1 MVLPAF
7 AFYCLIF
14 SSLLFFRLTPLSSS
28 SLAVHSNTSLFD
40 WRDSSDSGIR
50 SGSDGGGDF
59 GFPGGGGGSDGGGG
73 GFHIQWSCS
82 GGASGTALEAA
93 QVQLV
98 AAAFAAP
105 GLIEVAP
112 MLVQGVPSA
121 LARVYQTIQA
131 LITSSAADHA
141 IPAMVITPP
150 DHPVPSPPLLLR
162 LRGGGDD
169 DTSSSQPQA
178 SGSSSSS
185 VCACPCVGWRIS
197 GTSHAPWYSCLGAHR
212 LYDLDK
218 GGIISPEDFFL
229 VYVQPQLPS
238 QQSYTSWVQQKP
250 ERQGLIDAAASS
262 LQSQHSGLYIGMKDS
277 VRSTMC
283 VRDGGQKRLSGMC
296 VACFSLSKNKSF
308 RRRCARA
315 ASSYHLD
322 LSNVNLEYLTRA
334 ELMSCLQERH
344 HQSRVSGQR
353 ELRVREAA
361 ASAAKTSDELIATAN
376 ARAEIALKDARL
388 LLEGMR
394 VASEAATDAERK
406 AVVAHMALVQAVQEH
421 SEQQVSLPQ
430 LIPTPRETEA
440 HARHRTHA
448 PHARTARRQRT
459 HARTATT
466 TATTTTATTTVF
478 FSFFLLSP
486 PQPLPP
492 QPLPPYFFLS
502 FHYHRRNHHRRN
514 YNRNHHLVCRPT
526 PTHPCAQ
533 ESLQAMALAT
543 MAIQEQLEMEHDA
556 RVLAEAEACAATVTL
571 SKTKQAHAVTL
582 SETKKAHT
590 ALAEPKA
597 PVGLWWHLDPTRSAV
612 GCASACWGG
621 TS

>member
-7 AFYCLIF
+7 AFYCVIF

-98 AAAFAAP
+98 AAAFSAP

-296 VACFSLSKNKSF
+296 VACFSLSKNKIF

-322 LSNVNLEYLTRA
+322 LSNVNFEYLTRA

-440 HARHRTHA
+440 HERHRTHA
-448 PHARTARRQRT
+448 PHAHRTQAA
-459 HARTATT
+459 HARTHRNHHRDHHHRNYRRIVFFFFTIT
-466 TATTTTATTTVF
+466 TATTATATTTTVF
-478 FSFFLLSP
+478 FSFFSLPPPQSP
-486 PQPLPP
+486 PPQLQP
-492 QPLPPYFFLS
+492 QPPPRMPPYTNPSL
-502 FHYHRRNHHRRN
+502 RTGVTAGDGACDDGDPRAARDGAR
-514 YNRNHHLVCRPT
+514 CT
-526 PTHPCAQ
+526 CAGGSGGLCGNGDIVKDKASSCGDPVRDK
-533 ESLQAMALAT
+533 EGPHGGITSPHN
-543 MAIQEQLEMEHDA
+543 IQ
-556 RVLAEAEACAATVTL
+556 
-571 SKTKQAHAVTL
+571 
-582 SETKKAHT
+582 
-590 ALAEPKA
+590 P
-597 PVGLWWHLDPTRSAV
+597 GSA
-612 GCASACWGG
+612 
-621 TS
+621 